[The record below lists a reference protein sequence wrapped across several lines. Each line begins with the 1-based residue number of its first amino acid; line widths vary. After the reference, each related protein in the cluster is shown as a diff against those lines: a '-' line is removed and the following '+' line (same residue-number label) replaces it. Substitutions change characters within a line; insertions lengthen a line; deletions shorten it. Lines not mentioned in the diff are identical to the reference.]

1 MALVLMV
8 ISISIELVRHVDL
21 HLHGTFHHVDLHL
34 HVHVHHPSCD
44 ENSKNKNLLLHII
57 ASK

>member
-21 HLHGTFHHVDLHL
+21 HLH
-34 HVHVHHPSCD
+34 VHVHHPSCD
-44 ENSKNKNLLLHII
+44 EKLQELELAITPNS
-57 ASK
+57 